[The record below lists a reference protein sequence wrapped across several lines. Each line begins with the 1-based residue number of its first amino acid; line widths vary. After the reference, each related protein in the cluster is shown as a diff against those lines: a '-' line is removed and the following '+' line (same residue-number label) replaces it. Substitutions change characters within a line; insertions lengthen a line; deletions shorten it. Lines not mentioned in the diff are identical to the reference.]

1 MLHMTAEEG
10 SRLWH
15 GFAGKGGLCLQ
26 EGSGSKPEPYSVEG
40 PDFVSERDIAIS
52 RQYMSDD
59 AAQRQSTTSSIPNSS
74 TAISGA
80 AFPVARSTTKTLGA
94 RPTVKSV

>member
-1 MLHMTAEEG
+1 MYEKCLAAGARYREG
-10 SRLWH
+10 KFH
-15 GFAGKGGLCLQ
+15 
-26 EGSGSKPEPYSVEG
+26 SVILTVVIRRYHSLTVLS
-40 PDFVSERDIAIS
+40 DMAIS
-52 RQYMSDD
+52 RQYKGDD